1 MIRMVNWKKIISI
14 ILKTPLAIF
23 ILASFAGS
31 IYAAWNKIQNIS
43 WGTPAIMGGLIIFY
57 LIGWY
62 LEKREDLTSDI

>member
-1 MIRMVNWKKIISI
+1 MINWKKIISI
-14 ILKTPLAIF
+14 ILKAPLGIF
-23 ILASFAGS
+23 ILASFVGS
-31 IYAAWNKIQNIS
+31 IYAAWNKIQNIN